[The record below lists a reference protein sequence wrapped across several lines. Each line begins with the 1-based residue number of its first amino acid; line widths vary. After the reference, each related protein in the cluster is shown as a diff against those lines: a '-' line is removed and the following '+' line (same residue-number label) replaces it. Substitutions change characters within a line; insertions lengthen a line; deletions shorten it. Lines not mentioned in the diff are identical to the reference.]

1 MGGLTK
7 VITYGSAVE
16 AIDALMLEHV
26 NNAPLSADL
35 AEVVAFAVNNDLQ
48 VRDYILGL
56 LPDVLTAQGAISF
69 VSDLLPLVA
78 EADRV
83 PFYSV
88 LSAFYSEAGDNDLA
102 HASLFTAQSL
112 NPDYSLAKLLSRVLA
127 SGMPMDFA
135 SMRAELHPKVV
146 ETLTEN
152 RELVIS

>member
-1 MGGLTK
+1 MNK
-7 VITYGSAVE
+7 VITRSKALD

-35 AEVVAFAVNNDLQ
+35 AEVVSFAVNNDLQ
-48 VRDYILGL
+48 VRDYVLGL
-56 LPDVLTAQGAISF
+56 LPDVLTAEGAISF

-78 EADRV
+78 ETDRV

-88 LSAFYSEAGDNDLA
+88 LSAFYSEAGDTDLA

-127 SGMPMDFA
+127 SGLPMNW
-135 SMRAELHPKVV
+135 SEMRSELHPKVV
-146 ETLTEN
+146 SELNES
-152 RELVIS
+152 RELVIL

>member
-1 MGGLTK
+1 MTK
-7 VITYGSAVE
+7 VITRGLAIE
-16 AIDALMLEHV
+16 ALDALLAEFAD
-26 NNAPLSADL
+26 NAPLSAEH

-48 VRDYILGL
+48 IRDYVLGL
-56 LPDVLTAQGAISF
+56 LPETLTAQGAISF
-69 VSDLLPLVA
+69 VTDLLPLVA
-78 EADRV
+78 ETDRV

>member
-1 MGGLTK
+1 MTK

-16 AIDALMLEHV
+16 ALDALMLEHV

-48 VRDYILGL
+48 VRDYVLGL
-56 LPDVLTAQGAISF
+56 LPETLTAEGAISF
-69 VSDLLPLVA
+69 VTDLLPLVA

-83 PFYSV
+83 PFYTL
-88 LSAFYSEAGDNDLA
+88 LSAYYHEAGDTDLA

-112 NPDYSLAKLLSRVLA
+112 NPDYSLASLLSRAFNAGFPLNLVE
-127 SGMPMDFA
+127 
-135 SMRAELHPKVV
+135 MRSELHPKVV
-146 ETLTEN
+146 ETISET

>member
-1 MGGLTK
+1 MTK

-16 AIDALMLEHV
+16 ALDALMLEHV

-48 VRDYILGL
+48 IRDYVLGL
-56 LPDVLTAQGAISF
+56 LPETLTAEGAISF

-83 PFYSV
+83 PFYAIM
-88 LSAFYSEAGDNDLA
+88 SAFYYEAGDTDLA

-112 NPDYSLAKLLSRVLA
+112 NPNYSLAKLLSQVIVRQ
-127 SGMPMDFA
+127 GFDFV
-135 SMRAELHPKVV
+135 SMRNELHPKVV
-146 ETLTEN
+146 ETINED

>member
-1 MGGLTK
+1 MTK

-16 AIDALMLEHV
+16 ALDALMLEHV

-35 AEVVAFAVNNDLQ
+35 AEVVSFAVNNDLQ
-48 VRDYILGL
+48 VRDYVLGL
-56 LPDVLTAQGAISF
+56 LPETLTAEGAISF
-69 VSDLLPLVA
+69 VTDLLPLVA
-78 EADRV
+78 ETDRV

-112 NPDYSLAKLLSRVLA
+112 NPNYSLANLLSRVLA
-127 SGMPMDFA
+127 SGMPMNFA
-135 SMRAELHPKVV
+135 QMRAELHPKVV

>member
-1 MGGLTK
+1 MKK
-7 VITYGSAVE
+7 VITRSTALD

-56 LPDVLTAQGAISF
+56 LPDVLTAEGAISF

-88 LSAFYSEAGDNDLA
+88 LSAFYSEAGDTDLA
-102 HASLFTAQSL
+102 YASLFTAQSL
-112 NPDYSLAKLLSRVLA
+112 NPDYSLAKLLFQVLS
-127 SGMPMDFA
+127 SGLPMSFEQ
-135 SMRAELHPKVV
+135 MRSELHPKVV
-146 ETLTEN
+146 AELNES
-152 RELVIS
+152 RELVIL